1 MDQVDPYV
9 DITHTDVVDPYVDI
23 THTDVVDPYKLY
35 RSTWF
40 VSCKDFDF
48 LNSFLSLIFFNY

>member
-35 RSTWF
+35 RST
-40 VSCKDFDF
+40 
-48 LNSFLSLIFFNY
+48 